1 MSSAPLASF
10 IITRFIAPAS
20 IVYTSCKQPIFLPTT
35 SKMSLESLQKRLTTL
50 QETTSHIQTLI
61 ARLASFKFPPG
72 AIPLNQGS
80 LDTVATELSNEIHDT
95 LKEQN
100 NDFELLEQEIK
111 DSPGGRKGSDAET
124 NKLRLL
130 ERATRTQQELKQFVL
145 PYIPNARNL
154 ANNPQRPIC
163 LPQSSTSRKTQ
174 PRPLPPRRARTPPP
188 IPRRTPL
195 PLLQPTHFPPPHTR
209 SRRAD
214 TR

>member
-1 MSSAPLASF
+1 
-10 IITRFIAPAS
+10 
-20 IVYTSCKQPIFLPTT
+20 
-35 SKMSLESLQKRLTTL
+35 MSLESLQKRLTTL

-130 ERATRTQQELKQFVL
+130 ERATRTQQELKQFVP
-145 PYIPNARNL
+145 PYIPNAKIFS
-154 ANNPQRPIC
+154 NNPQRPVC

-174 PRPLPPRRARTPPP
+174 P
-188 IPRRTPL
+188 
-195 PLLQPTHFPPPHTR
+195 
-209 SRRAD
+209 
-214 TR
+214 

>member
-1 MSSAPLASF
+1 
-10 IITRFIAPAS
+10 
-20 IVYTSCKQPIFLPTT
+20 
-35 SKMSLESLQKRLTTL
+35 MSLESLQKRLTTL

-130 ERATRTQQELKQFVL
+130 ERATRTQQELKQSVL
-145 PYIPNARNL
+145 PYIPQHKSQ
-154 ANNPQRPIC
+154 ANKFQRTIR
-163 LPQSSTSRKTQ
+163 LPQSPTSRKTQ
-174 PRPLPPRRARTPPP
+174 PRPLPPCGARNSPT
-188 IPRRTPL
+188 IPRRPSL
-195 PLLQPTHFPPPHTR
+195 PIIQPTHFPAPHTR

>member
-1 MSSAPLASF
+1 MSSVPLASF
-10 IITRFIAPAS
+10 IITRFIAPTS
-20 IVYTSCKQPIFLPTT
+20 IVYVSLQATYLSYLQTL
-35 SKMSLESLQKRLTTL
+35 KMSLESLQKRLTTL

-111 DSPGGRKGSDAET
+111 DSPGGRKGSDAEA

-130 ERATRTQQELKQFVL
+130 ERATRTQQELKQSVHL
-145 PYIPNARNL
+145 
-154 ANNPQRPIC
+154 
-163 LPQSSTSRKTQ
+163 TSPTQ
-174 PRPLPPRRARTPPP
+174 
-188 IPRRTPL
+188 
-195 PLLQPTHFPPPHTR
+195 
-209 SRRAD
+209 
-214 TR
+214 

>member
-1 MSSAPLASF
+1 
-10 IITRFIAPAS
+10 
-20 IVYTSCKQPIFLPTT
+20 
-35 SKMSLESLQKRLTTL
+35 MSLESLQKRLTTL

-111 DSPGGRKGSDAET
+111 DSPGGRKGSDAES

-130 ERATRTQQELKQFVL
+130 ERATRTQQELKQSVL
-145 PYIPNARNL
+145 PYIPNAKRAML
-154 ANNPQRPIC
+154 TTPQRTIR
-163 LPQSSTSRKTQ
+163 LPQGPTSRKTQ
-174 PRPLPPRRARTPPP
+174 PRPLPPCGARNPPT
-188 IPRRTPL
+188 IPRRPSL
-195 PLLQPTHFPPPHTR
+195 PLIQPTHFPPPNTC